1 MLNWKSVN
9 KVYIYDGSI
18 DGLFTIVFDAYASKT
33 LPTSIYS
40 KNSYLYRFTDNVVN
54 IETDYSKS
62 ERIFKGIE
70 KNISSET
77 LYQTYNAFLSC
88 QENKEMNILKYIL
101 HGFVVG
107 PKINN
112 MLSLDYVLNVQKLC
126 KNVLRETDKFYGILR
141 FIQIQN
147 NLYYASIHPDNN
159 IIEKL
164 GNHFIA
170 RLPSQ
175 NFIIHDKNRNIALL
189 YNTKN
194 YCIIDVPNNFKIT
207 DISKEEKLF
216 QDLWKTFF
224 NTIAIKERTNPRLQ
238 MQYMPKKYWKDLVEK
253 N

>member
-9 KVYIYDGSI
+9 NVYIYDGSI
-18 DGLFTIVFDAYASKT
+18 DGLFTTVFDSYISKT
-33 LPTSIYS
+33 IPIAIYS
-40 KNSYLYRFTDNVVN
+40 QDNYLYKFTDTVVK
-54 IETDYSKS
+54 IQTDYSKS
-62 ERIFKGIE
+62 KRIFKGIE
-70 KNISSET
+70 KNISSEA

-88 QENKEMNILKYIL
+88 QENKEIHILKYLI
-101 HGFVVG
+101 HGFMVG

-126 KNVLRETDKFYGILR
+126 KTVLRETDKFYGILR

-224 NTIAIKERTNPRLQ
+224 NTIAIKERTNQRLQ